1 MIGLAKTMMQ
11 AVAEEAGLPNDML
24 FAEEPPARQCNCWGC
39 RIYFGFVESCPL
51 RMSSAVRF
59 RQKLSLACAPGPT
72 LSLSSLAIC

>member
-24 FAEEPPARQCNCWGC
+24 FAEEPPARQCNCWRC

-59 RQKLSLACAPGPT
+59 RPKISQTGRHADNQSV
-72 LSLSSLAIC
+72 SMQ